1 MSNLKILI
9 VEDEAIIAEHIA
21 ILLRNMGYCVVGIVA
36 SGEDAIATVVQTNP
50 DLVLMDIMLQ
60 GEMDGV
66 EAADKISQFCE
77 IPIVYLTA
85 NADDRTLKRAS
96 NTLPFGYII
105 KPFKAKELQV
115 TIEIAIS
122 RHQAEVEMK
131 KAIEKAEQQR
141 IIAQQEHLL
150 QNEYFSM
157 ASHDLRTPISIIKI
171 SAHLLQDYSQMMSED
186 KRHRHLQRI
195 KKATDSLNQLL
206 EDILTLAHSE
216 SDQTRFSPAP
226 LDVVSFCQDLVE
238 SIQMSMGDRYTIQF
252 QHQGDCSDACLDEKL
267 LWHLL
272 NNLLSN
278 AIKYSPN
285 GGLIELRL
293 SAKEDTICFQIQDRG
308 IGISPEDQRKLFKP
322 FFRAANV
329 GTIPGTGLGLAI
341 VQRSVELHQGQL
353 GVESLPNQGT
363 TFTVTLPM
371 NKNTDTDRSD
381 NKRCML

>member
-1 MSNLKILI
+1 MSKLKILI

-21 ILLRNMGYCVVGIVA
+21 IILRNIGYCVVGIVA
-36 SGEDAIATVVQTNP
+36 SGEDAIATVAQTNP
-50 DLVLMDIMLQ
+50 NLVLMDIMLQ

-66 EAADKISQFCE
+66 EAADKINQSYK

-85 NADDRTLKRAS
+85 NADDQTLKRAS
-96 NTLPFGYII
+96 NTLPFGYLI

-131 KAIEKAEQQR
+131 KAIQKAEQQR
-141 IIAQQEHLL
+141 SKAQEEHVL

-171 SAHLLQDYSQMMSED
+171 SAHLLQDYSQMMSAD

-195 KKATDSLNQLL
+195 RKATDSLNQLL

-216 SDQTRFSPAP
+216 SHQTRFNPTP

-238 SIQMSMGDRYTIQF
+238 SIQASMGERYQIQF
-252 QHQGDCSDACLDEKL
+252 QYKGDCSGACLDEKL

-293 SAKEDTICFQIQDRG
+293 SGKQDTICFQVQDHG
-308 IGISPEDQRKLFKP
+308 IGISTEDQRKLFKP

-341 VQRSVELHQGQL
+341 VQRSVELHHGHIR
-353 GVESLPNQGT
+353 VESLPHQGT

-371 NKNTDTDRSD
+371 NKNADT
-381 NKRCML
+381 NP

>member
-1 MSNLKILI
+1 MSNLKILV

-21 ILLRNMGYCVVGIVA
+21 ILLKNMGYSVVGIVA
-36 SGEDAIATVVQTNP
+36 SGEDAINVSEQMKP

-60 GEMDGV
+60 GEMDGI
-66 EAADKISQFCE
+66 EAAQKISNCFE
-77 IPIVYLTA
+77 IPVVYLTA
-85 NADDRTLKRAS
+85 NADDQTLKRAS
-96 NTLPFGYII
+96 RTLPFGYLI

-115 TIEIAIS
+115 TIEIAFS

-131 KAIEKAEQQR
+131 KAIQQAEKQQQK
-141 IIAQQEHLL
+141 AQEDNLL
-150 QNEYFSM
+150 QNEFFSM

-171 SAHLLQDYSQMMSED
+171 SAHLLQDYSQLMSEE
-186 KRHRHLQRI
+186 KRDRHLQRI

-216 SDQTRFSPAP
+216 SSQVNFNPAK
-226 LDVVSFCQDLVE
+226 LDVIGFCQDLVE
-238 SIQMSMGDRYTIQF
+238 SMQLSMGEHYTIKF
-252 QHQGDCSDACLDEKL
+252 NHLGDCSAACLDEKL

-278 AIKYSPN
+278 AIKYSPQ
-285 GGLIELRL
+285 GGLIEVRVCRQQ
-293 SAKEDTICFQIQDRG
+293 ENICLQVEDRG

-341 VQRSVELHQGQL
+341 VQRSVELHHGTLQ
-353 GVESLPNQGT
+353 VESTLGEGT

-371 NKNTDTDRSD
+371 TPDLSSD
-381 NKRCML
+381 Q